1 MIWRQACPKK
11 RQDAGGRCLKKK
23 LGTAQ
28 SSLNQGWRWTEVTW
42 RRDSAQ
48 EHVQQGEAPEDWGGS
63 GEVARD
69 GQ

>member
-1 MIWRQACPKK
+1 MWRQACPKK

-42 RRDSAQ
+42 RTVLRSMPSR
-48 EHVQQGEAPEDWGGS
+48 EAPKDQGGS
-63 GEVARD
+63 GEVAMD
-69 GQ
+69 GG